1 MSSAVFTVAIFFA
14 FSSAV
19 AAQSVNLAFGKS
31 ATQSA
36 DMGQP
41 FAAGE
46 GLAFKAVD
54 GNTDGTWNS
63 GSVTSTAC
71 GVDATNECR
80 GSTNPWWQV
89 DLGGEF
95 IVERLQIW
103 NRTDC
108 CSDRLDNY
116 RIWVKGNIGNWEEYD
131 TRLGAQRF
139 SQQNPLTINGRKSA
153 RFVRIQIES
162 PAAILSLAEVMVF
175 GSAPPTIGGSPGG
188 GSSSAG
194 SGADQQFWDLVKN
207 STKAADFQSYLDAFP
222 NGQFAALARFNRDR
236 LSGVS
241 TPPSNTGSGTV
252 SVGGLSVDEQFWNN
266 VKNSNNARDFQSY
279 LDNFPNG
286 QFAALARFN
295 RDRLGGVSSP
305 PTNTGSGTVS
315 GGGMSVDEQFWNN
328 VKHSNNA
335 RDYQSYLDNFPNGQ
349 FASLA
354 RFNRDRLNGTSGG
367 GVTSPPVFIPATS
380 PNAAMINKS
389 AAETRTS
396 LPLTLGQVQLFAA
409 ESHCASG
416 CQVSDNTDSVVISA
430 KTPNLSKQNMT
441 IGQIEAFLKP
451 QLLKTY
457 CGTPEQRSGIS
468 MGVTAVDMFNQP
480 YGNFF
485 LVTRDC
491 GGTTGTTFTPPTIAK
506 PPVTGFQQIISAAQ
520 PGSISEIARARRF
533 FVVSNDFSVK
543 SKITAAILKEL
554 PQMQAASTEQ
564 QADFLIGF
572 ELTDRTTGLVTA
584 NDAANPNL
592 RGELIVFTMIP
603 ATGSSPERVRILFR
617 VTKERGFGVF
627 SATPDENAAKEF
639 AKQFAKVII

>member
-175 GSAPPTIGGSPGG
+175 GAPLKPVAPQTQGMTRQQLEDEFRTSPEAQRHGPPTDVDFTASLYWRYLGHGPDGNLQMHAARITSRQMTRQQLEDEFRTCPEAQRYGMPDDTDFTTSLYWRYLGHGPDGNLQFHTNRLSPGQINPVFLPQTPVQPVTNQG
-188 GSSSAG
+188 NN
-194 SGADQQFWDLVKN
+194 ADVQFWDAVKN
-207 STKAADFQSYLDAFP
+207 SQRAQDFQSYLSAFP

-241 TPPSNTGSGTV
+241 SPPTNTGSGTV
-252 SVGGLSVDEQFWNN
+252 SGGGLSVDEQFWNN

-305 PTNTGSGTVS
+305 PSNTGSGTVS

-328 VKHSNNA
+328 
-335 RDYQSYLDNFPNGQ
+335 
-349 FASLA
+349 
-354 RFNRDRLNGTSGG
+354 
-367 GVTSPPVFIPATS
+367 
-380 PNAAMINKS
+380 
-389 AAETRTS
+389 
-396 LPLTLGQVQLFAA
+396 LG
-409 ESHCASG
+409 
-416 CQVSDNTDSVVISA
+416 
-430 KTPNLSKQNMT
+430 P
-441 IGQIEAFLKP
+441 
-451 QLLKTY
+451 
-457 CGTPEQRSGIS
+457 
-468 MGVTAVDMFNQP
+468 
-480 YGNFF
+480 
-485 LVTRDC
+485 
-491 GGTTGTTFTPPTIAK
+491 
-506 PPVTGFQQIISAAQ
+506 
-520 PGSISEIARARRF
+520 
-533 FVVSNDFSVK
+533 
-543 SKITAAILKEL
+543 
-554 PQMQAASTEQ
+554 
-564 QADFLIGF
+564 
-572 ELTDRTTGLVTA
+572 
-584 NDAANPNL
+584 
-592 RGELIVFTMIP
+592 
-603 ATGSSPERVRILFR
+603 
-617 VTKERGFGVF
+617 
-627 SATPDENAAKEF
+627 
-639 AKQFAKVII
+639 